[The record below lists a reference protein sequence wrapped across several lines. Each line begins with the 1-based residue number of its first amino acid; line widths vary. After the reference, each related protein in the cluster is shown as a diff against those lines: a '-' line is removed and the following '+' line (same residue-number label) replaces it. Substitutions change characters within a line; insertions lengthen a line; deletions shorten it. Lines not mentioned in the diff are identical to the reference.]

1 MAIVFG
7 WLNCINNITEIKQ
20 KWLHQIL

>member
-1 MAIVFG
+1 MSLVFG
-7 WLNCINNITEIKQ
+7 WLGCINKLTETKQ